1 MSLLKCPDCG
11 NDVSSSAP
19 SCPHCGR
26 PSRKPSSRIELSG
39 ILVIAAVCAGALIW
53 RLSSRSTPPVE
64 SAPASVPGT
73 SIAQPSREIE
83 GLSATIG
90 YNRKLALLRVENRDT
105 FTWSHCQLSL
115 NAHGISSGYTHE
127 LDSIAPGIAQAALVG
142 AADLTADDGRRFDP
156 ANEPVATLEVACD
169 TPTGPRSYG
178 GSFTPQ
184 SPAGG

>member
-1 MSLLKCPDCG
+1 VSLLKCPDCG

-26 PSRKPSSRIELSG
+26 PARKHSSPIELSG
-39 ILVIAAVCAGALIW
+39 ILVIAVVCAGALIW
-53 RLSSRSTPPVE
+53 RLSSTSTPPLE
-64 SAPASVPGT
+64 SAPVSAPGT
-73 SIAQPSREIE
+73 RIAQPSRDIE

-90 YNRKLALLRVENRDT
+90 YNRKLALFRVENRDA
-105 FTWSHCQLSL
+105 FAWSHCQLSL

-142 AADLTADDGRRFDP
+142 AADLTADDGRTFDP
-156 ANEPVATLEVACD
+156 AKESVATLEVACD
-169 TPTGPRSYG
+169 TPKGPLSYG

-184 SPAGG
+184 NPAGG